1 MEKEVSF
8 IPLIIYLVNIVMAP
22 GAWQKTNT
30 RKQELSALGSC
41 LSHEGLWAVSKH
53 WIINSQPPGRTPQIA
68 ARRLLWTPYA
78 TAGDC
83 STGSLRCLKTRR
95 RADGMGC
102 EFGRKKQEKI
112 GTKRIRVAAAG
123 PVGPWLTTG
132 LSESSTYLTADRG
145 NVLLTAIWF
154 LSSSNTF
161 LTSAVSFY
169 FFPPQQRRNFF

>member
-53 WIINSQPPGRTPQIA
+53 WIINPLPPGRTPQIA
-68 ARRLLWTPYA
+68 ASRLLWTPYA
-78 TAGDC
+78 TTGDC

-102 EFGRKKQEKI
+102 ERQWVSSEERSRKNRNKENPS
-112 GTKRIRVAAAG
+112 R
-123 PVGPWLTTG
+123 
-132 LSESSTYLTADRG
+132 SSWACG
-145 NVLLTAIWF
+145 
-154 LSSSNTF
+154 F
-161 LTSAVSFY
+161 LTDNWAFGIKHILNSW
-169 FFPPQQRRNFF
+169 QRKCFTYCNLALIFL

>member
-95 RADGMGC
+95 QMGWAVRDS
-102 EFGRKKQEKI
+102 GWVRKKE
-112 GTKRIRVAAAG
+112 AG
-123 PVGPWLTTG
+123 KNRNKENP
-132 LSESSTYLTADRG
+132 SRSSWACG
-145 NVLLTAIWF
+145 
-154 LSSSNTF
+154 F
-161 LTSAVSFY
+161 LTDNWAFGIKHILNSW
-169 FFPPQQRRNFF
+169 QRKCFTYCNLALIFL